1 MKDSDL
7 PPSTPNPF
15 SQPKLKPG
23 ENVLLGMRPWGRS
36 LKGSKPPTQNETV
49 FGSMKASQS
58 QPTAEDFALLAE
70 WAGNQR
76 SPEPEDD

>member
-15 SQPKLKPG
+15 KQPKLKPG
-23 ENVLLGMRPWGRS
+23 ENVLLGMLPWGRN
-36 LKGSKPPTQNETV
+36 LKGSKPQTQNETV
-49 FGSMKASQS
+49 FGSMKSGKFT
-58 QPTAEDFALLAE
+58 PTQRDLELLSE

-76 SPEPEDD
+76 SPEPEED